1 MAWPVLSSDI
11 DDQAKSAECPYIPL
25 LRLAEVWASDAR
37 LPVAMVLRHL
47 CDWIMMEAFP
57 AAALVTS
64 AGDRVDPF
72 DIFMSQKA
80 LGGRFGSFSFAG
92 RTFYNSQWGLDL
104 LASVLVS
111 QSGIRAFCKR
121 TNTVPPSITL
131 RTFKRAW
138 AVARGQH
145 LAPPACPEA
154 DEQAAKCNARRSAR
168 AAINALRDILDRI
181 GRQDGETWAPAGR

>member
-1 MAWPVLSSDI
+1 MRIFSVAWPVLSSDI

-80 LGGRFGSFSFAG
+80 LGGRFGSFSFDG
-92 RTFYNSQWGLDL
+92 RTFYRFTVGARPACNRACLSKRHP
-104 LASVLVS
+104 SVLQTHEYCS
-111 QSGIRAFCKR
+111 TLHHTEDFQSGMGCGAGPASCPTRLPGSRRAGRKMQR
-121 TNTVPPSITL
+121 
-131 RTFKRAW
+131 
-138 AVARGQH
+138 
-145 LAPPACPEA
+145 
-154 DEQAAKCNARRSAR
+154 QAIGPGSYQRSPVYAQ
-168 AAINALRDILDRI
+168 RI
-181 GRQDGETWAPAGR
+181 GRQDGGT